1 MIPLVNMLQPF
12 ARKAFTL
19 TTELYL
25 AVQKGF
31 TFLFEKSAFLVS
43 VPATFTVRHPDSSTF
58 DIML

>member
-1 MIPLVNMLQPF
+1 MLQPF

-19 TTELYL
+19 ITEFYS

-43 VPATFTVRHPDSSTF
+43 GPATFTVRHPDSFTF

>member
-1 MIPLVNMLQPF
+1 MLQPF